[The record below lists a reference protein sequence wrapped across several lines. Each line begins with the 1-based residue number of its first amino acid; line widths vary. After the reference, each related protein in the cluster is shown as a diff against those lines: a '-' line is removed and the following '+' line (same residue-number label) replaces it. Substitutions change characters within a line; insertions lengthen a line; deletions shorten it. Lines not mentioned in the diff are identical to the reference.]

1 VEPINAP
8 IKSSLPAM
16 PIPGNGAARGQFEH
30 RMSDPTPNPEL
41 LRSLGQ
47 LVRGLSALFWGL
59 PITLL
64 ACVHTAVQSPETEM
78 LRNLGVIPPVLTTVW
93 VAVGLWQ
100 LRSFQ
105 RQERIWMRALD
116 RARMFSLVLVGL
128 SPFLFWWNRLP
139 GEPFF
144 AAGIALMALGG
155 LVFLSSLNVVL
166 QRLAAMLPDESL
178 RQETRYFATLNRY
191 LLVGVMALGIALY
204 ALWRFPEPLGDLLSF
219 LPARLSSP
227 SELFRIIGPAGFWL
241 MLFLTLLPLAMTM
254 ALLWK
259 TKETIFESLF
269 TTPR

>member
-1 VEPINAP
+1 
-8 IKSSLPAM
+8 M
-16 PIPGNGAARGQFEH
+16 PVPGNGTTLGQFEH
-30 RMSDPTPNPEL
+30 RMPEPTPNPEL

-64 ACVHTAVQSPETEM
+64 ACVHTAVQSFETEM
-78 LRNLGVIPPVLTTVW
+78 LRNLGVVPPLLTTVW
-93 VAVGLWQ
+93 LAVGLWQ

-139 GEPFF
+139 GETFF
-144 AAGIALMALGG
+144 NAAIALMALGG
-155 LVFLSSLNVVL
+155 MMFLRSLNLVL
-166 QRLAAMLPDESL
+166 LRLTAMLPDESL

-191 LLVGVMALGIALY
+191 LLVGVMVLGIALY
-204 ALWRFPEPLGDLLSF
+204 ALWRYPEPLGDLLSF
-219 LPARLSSP
+219 LPAPFSSP
-227 SELFRIIGPAGFWL
+227 GELFRIIGPAGFWL

-254 ALLWK
+254 ALIWK

-269 TTPR
+269 NTPR